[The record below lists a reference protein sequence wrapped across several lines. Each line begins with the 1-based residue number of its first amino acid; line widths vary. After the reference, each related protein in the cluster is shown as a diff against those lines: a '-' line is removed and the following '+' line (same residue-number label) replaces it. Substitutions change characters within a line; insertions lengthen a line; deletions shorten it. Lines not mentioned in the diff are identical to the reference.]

1 MKEKKDM
8 KKKRENHKELVD
20 ECQNGHRFGNRQA
33 QDEFISFID

>member
-20 ECQNGHRFGNRQA
+20 ECQNGHRFL
-33 QDEFISFID
+33 ISPKKKKVKIEIC